1 MTTCNHYYYCKC
13 VVLFLITSIF
23 SFMFIILLVATA
35 TLDGL
40 PPSQMVLNCF
50 QLLWLYLLYHLL
62 GWLCR
67 LLSWFYFALTCIT
80 FNLYI
85 LLCFCIQHCVPFPLY
100 GIRAT
105 LFWPVIVLLCSLSL
119 RLCLLETLVLR
130 CCVPFLPSLAP
141 PYYYY
146 YYYYYYF
153 TGFGTLLY
161 VHKH

>member
-13 VVLFLITSIF
+13 VVLFSIASIF

-85 LLCFCIQHCVPFPLY
+85 LLCFCIQHCVPFLLY

-105 LFWPVIVLLCSLSL
+105 LFWPVIVLLHVFSVSASMSTW
-119 RLCLLETLVLR
+119 TLVLR
-130 CCVPFLPSLAP
+130 CCIPFLPSLAP
-141 PYYYY
+141 P

>member
-1 MTTCNHYYYCKC
+1 MW
-13 VVLFLITSIF
+13 
-23 SFMFIILLVATA
+23 
-35 TLDGL
+35 
-40 PPSQMVLNCF
+40 Q
-50 QLLWLYLLYHLL
+50 HLL
-62 GWLCR
+62 KASAIIYIYIYIYIYVYLH
-67 LLSWFYFALTCIT
+67 IT
-80 FNLYI
+80 FNLYYCYITVLLLPALCPLPHTLFLLAYYFQLI
-85 LLCFCIQHCVPFPLY
+85 LLLYNCASTSNTVPFPLY

-105 LFWPVIVLLCSLSL
+105 LFWSVIVLLCSLSL

-146 YYYYYYF
+146 YYYYYYYF